1 MRGLSFLY
9 FTHLL
14 DKIFTLEKINTLILF
29 SLIQI
34 FRTFAGMKIVEMDCY
49 AANPGDISWEPWKNI
64 ALPDGGVCD
73 FVMYERTAPELVV
86 ERAKGA
92 DMVITNKVMF
102 SREVMEALPELRYI
116 GVLATG
122 YNVVDIAAAKE
133 RGIVVTNIPAYSTQ
147 SVAQLAIAHLLHITN
162 NVAEHDRVVHEGGWT
177 RNADFSFWVSPQREL
192 AGKTFGVVG
201 LGNTGTATARIA
213 AAIGMKVLAFSSKG
227 EHEMKGFGI
236 EDIRKA
242 TTIGELFSQSDVV
255 SLHCPLTETTK
266 HIVNKT
272 TLGLMKSDAI
282 LLNTGR
288 GPLIDEQALADA
300 LNEGRIYAAGID
312 VLTEEPP
319 RNGSPLLTARNCY
332 ITPHI
337 AWATLAARERLMQIA
352 IENIKAFLRGEP
364 QNVVQ

>member
-1 MRGLSFLY
+1 
-9 FTHLL
+9 
-14 DKIFTLEKINTLILF
+14 
-29 SLIQI
+29 
-34 FRTFAGMKIVEMDCY
+34 MKIVEMDGY
-49 AANPGDISWEPWKNI
+49 AANPGDISWEPWRNI

-227 EHEMKGFGI
+227 EHEMKGLGI

-300 LNEGRIYAAGID
+300 LNEGSIYAAGID

>member
-1 MRGLSFLY
+1 
-9 FTHLL
+9 
-14 DKIFTLEKINTLILF
+14 
-29 SLIQI
+29 
-34 FRTFAGMKIVEMDCY
+34 MKIVEMDGY
-49 AANPGDISWEPWKNI
+49 AANPGDISWEPWRNI

>member
-1 MRGLSFLY
+1 
-9 FTHLL
+9 
-14 DKIFTLEKINTLILF
+14 
-29 SLIQI
+29 
-34 FRTFAGMKIVEMDCY
+34 MKIVEMDGY
-49 AANPGDISWEPWKNI
+49 AANPGDISWEPWRNI

-227 EHEMKGFGI
+227 EHEMKGLGI

>member
-1 MRGLSFLY
+1 MY

>member
-1 MRGLSFLY
+1 MVFC
-9 FTHLL
+9 
-14 DKIFTLEKINTLILF
+14 
-29 SLIQI
+29 SLI
-34 FRTFAGMKIVEMDCY
+34 RTFAGMKIVEMDGY
-49 AANPGDISWEPWKNI
+49 AANPGDISWEPWRNI
-64 ALPDGGVCD
+64 ALPNGGVCD
-73 FVMYERTAPELVV
+73 FVMYERTAPKMVV

-92 DMVITNKVMF
+92 EIVITNKVVF
-102 SREVMEALPELRYI
+102 SREVMDALPELRYI

-192 AGKTFGVVG
+192 AGRTFGVVG
-201 LGNTGTATARIA
+201 LGNIGTAIARIA
-213 AAIGMKVLAFSSKG
+213 SAMGMKVLAFSSKAKL
-227 EHEMKGFGI
+227 EMESLGIDGI
-236 EDIRKA
+236 EKA
-242 TTIGELFSQSDVV
+242 GTIEELFSQSDVV

-266 HIVNKT
+266 HIVNKK
-272 TLGLMKSDAI
+272 TLDLMKPDAI

-319 RNGSPLLTARNCY
+319 RNGSPLLTARNCH

-352 IENIKAFLRGEP
+352 IDNIKAFLRGEP

>member
-1 MRGLSFLY
+1 MVFC
-9 FTHLL
+9 
-14 DKIFTLEKINTLILF
+14 
-29 SLIQI
+29 SLI
-34 FRTFAGMKIVEMDCY
+34 RTFAGMKIVELDGY

-73 FVMYERTAPELVV
+73 FVMYERTAPEMVV

-92 DMVITNKVMF
+92 DMVITNKVVF
-102 SREVMEALPELRYI
+102 SREVMDSLPELRYI

-133 RGIVVTNIPAYSTQ
+133 RGIFVTNIPAYSTQ

-192 AGKTFGVVG
+192 AGRTFGVVG

-213 AAIGMKVLAFSSKG
+213 SAMGMKVLAYSSKAKL
-227 EHEMKGFGI
+227 EMESLGIDGI
-236 EDIRKA
+236 EKA
-242 TTIGELFSQSDVV
+242 GTIEELFSQSDVV

-272 TLGLMKSDAI
+272 TLGLMKPDAI

-288 GPLIDEQALADA
+288 GPLIDEQALADT

-319 RNGSPLLTARNCY
+319 RNGSPLLTARNCH

-352 IENIKAFLRGEP
+352 IENIKAFLRGKP

>member
-1 MRGLSFLY
+1 
-9 FTHLL
+9 
-14 DKIFTLEKINTLILF
+14 
-29 SLIQI
+29 
-34 FRTFAGMKIVEMDCY
+34 MKIVEMDCY

-122 YNVVDIAAAKE
+122 YNVVDIVAAKE

>member
-1 MRGLSFLY
+1 
-9 FTHLL
+9 
-14 DKIFTLEKINTLILF
+14 
-29 SLIQI
+29 
-34 FRTFAGMKIVEMDCY
+34 
-49 AANPGDISWEPWKNI
+49 
-64 ALPDGGVCD
+64 
-73 FVMYERTAPELVV
+73 
-86 ERAKGA
+86 
-92 DMVITNKVMF
+92 MF
-102 SREVMEALPELRYI
+102 SREVMDALPELRYI

-192 AGKTFGVVG
+192 AGRTFGVVG
-201 LGNTGTATARIA
+201 LGNTGTAIARIA
-213 AAIGMKVLAFSSKG
+213 SAMGMKVLAFSSKAKQ
-227 EHEMKGFGI
+227 EMESLGIDGI
-236 EDIRKA
+236 EKA
-242 TTIGELFSQSDVV
+242 GTIEELFSQSDVV

-266 HIVNKT
+266 HIVKKKT
-272 TLGLMKSDAI
+272 LDLMKSDAI

-319 RNGSPLLTARNCY
+319 RNGSPLLTARNCH

-352 IENIKAFLRGEP
+352 IDNIKAFLRGEP

>member
-1 MRGLSFLY
+1 
-9 FTHLL
+9 
-14 DKIFTLEKINTLILF
+14 
-29 SLIQI
+29 
-34 FRTFAGMKIVEMDCY
+34 
-49 AANPGDISWEPWKNI
+49 
-64 ALPDGGVCD
+64 
-73 FVMYERTAPELVV
+73 
-86 ERAKGA
+86 
-92 DMVITNKVMF
+92 
-102 SREVMEALPELRYI
+102 
-116 GVLATG
+116 
-122 YNVVDIAAAKE
+122 
-133 RGIVVTNIPAYSTQ
+133 
-147 SVAQLAIAHLLHITN
+147 
-162 NVAEHDRVVHEGGWT
+162 
-177 RNADFSFWVSPQREL
+177 
-192 AGKTFGVVG
+192 
-201 LGNTGTATARIA
+201 
-213 AAIGMKVLAFSSKG
+213 MKVLAFSSKG

-312 VLTEEPP
+312 VLTE
-319 RNGSPLLTARNCY
+319 LLTARNCY